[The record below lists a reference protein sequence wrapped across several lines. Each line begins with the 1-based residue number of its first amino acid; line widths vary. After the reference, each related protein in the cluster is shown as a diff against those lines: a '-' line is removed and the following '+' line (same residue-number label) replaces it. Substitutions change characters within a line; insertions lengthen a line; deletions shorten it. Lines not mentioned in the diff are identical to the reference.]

1 MIKVMTPPS
10 EPMTDG
16 QIDKAVDHYRNTLRK
31 HRAEIGSS
39 DAVQRVLSQPE
50 YLAEQLVVIRR
61 RVEAMADL
69 VVRHVK
75 VNPTRTAQAVFD
87 ATGRKQYTDRKVVD
101 AMPRGE
107 GNEVVYF
114 FKPRPEVYKNGFI
127 SDDCLEKEYEFHGF
141 VPADPYSLAAVNE
154 ADPAFAD
161 DYPNVTHWKDAEGK
175 WCYAIFDRWG
185 DERGYRRGGYGW
197 SDVWWFAGVRK

>member
-50 YLAEQLVVIRR
+50 YLAEQLVVIIRR

-69 VVRHVK
+69 VVRQVK
-75 VNPTRTAQAVFD
+75 VNPTHFLI
-87 ATGRKQYTDRKVVD
+87 KY
-101 AMPRGE
+101 
-107 GNEVVYF
+107 
-114 FKPRPEVYKNGFI
+114 
-127 SDDCLEKEYEFHGF
+127 
-141 VPADPYSLAAVNE
+141 
-154 ADPAFAD
+154 
-161 DYPNVTHWKDAEGK
+161 
-175 WCYAIFDRWG
+175 
-185 DERGYRRGGYGW
+185 YR
-197 SDVWWFAGVRK
+197 